1 MIEALGYTAVAFGIL
16 AFGLVSGRAER
27 SIFTPAMAFV
37 VFGYLVS
44 QEVLGLIEFTLGS
57 ELVLLLAQLALI
69 LILFTDASR
78 IDLRQLWREHRLP
91 VRLLGIGL
99 PLTIATGTLV
109 AAALFSTFSIW
120 EAILLAIVLAPTDA
134 ALGQA
139 VITNQRVPVRIR
151 QALNVESGLNDGI
164 ALPFLLIFLSAATA
178 AASVVE
184 DAAYWLIFTGR
195 QIVLGPT
202 VGIVVGY
209 TGAKLL
215 QWAHRTGWIN
225 QVFLKLSAIGL
236 ALLGFGA
243 AELVH
248 GNGFIA
254 AFAAGLIMGNVARDI
269 CPSLYQFGEAE
280 GQLLALLTFMI
291 FGGLMVPEQLGSVT
305 LTMAIYAFL
314 SLTVIRMVPVA
325 LSTWQV

>member
-109 AAALFSTFSIW
+109 AAALFSTFSTRCCTIP
-120 EAILLAIVLAPTDA
+120 VGSQTD
-134 ALGQA
+134 
-139 VITNQRVPVRIR
+139 
-151 QALNVESGLNDGI
+151 
-164 ALPFLLIFLSAATA
+164 
-178 AASVVE
+178 
-184 DAAYWLIFTGR
+184 
-195 QIVLGPT
+195 
-202 VGIVVGY
+202 
-209 TGAKLL
+209 
-215 QWAHRTGWIN
+215 
-225 QVFLKLSAIGL
+225 
-236 ALLGFGA
+236 
-243 AELVH
+243 
-248 GNGFIA
+248 
-254 AFAAGLIMGNVARDI
+254 
-269 CPSLYQFGEAE
+269 PSL
-280 GQLLALLTFMI
+280 
-291 FGGLMVPEQLGSVT
+291 V
-305 LTMAIYAFL
+305 
-314 SLTVIRMVPVA
+314 
-325 LSTWQV
+325 